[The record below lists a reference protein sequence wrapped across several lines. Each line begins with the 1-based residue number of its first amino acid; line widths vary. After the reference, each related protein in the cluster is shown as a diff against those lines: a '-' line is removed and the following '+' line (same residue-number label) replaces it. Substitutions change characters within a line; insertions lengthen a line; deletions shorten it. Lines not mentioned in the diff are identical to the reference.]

1 MATQFQNRLVGTL
14 ILVSLGIIFI
24 PDVFDGKKAHYQ
36 ENFEA
41 IPLHEEFDESVL
53 NEPVEKPETSE
64 SFMPQDPVMVTVTN
78 DDAEVSEP
86 IEADTQ
92 APKEGYQDS
101 AWVIRLGTFRNLDNA
116 KNLVATLRS
125 KGYPA
130 QLLPRDVKEGEL
142 ARVEVGPDVSKD
154 KLASMTADLESLTG
168 LKGQLLRFNPLNP

>member
-41 IPLHEEFDESVL
+41 IPLHEEFDESVM
-53 NEPVEKPETSE
+53 NESVKMPEE
-64 SFMPQDPVMVTVTN
+64 ADSFMPQDPVMVTVTN
-78 DDAEVSEP
+78 DDADVAEP
-86 IEADTQ
+86 VVAKVQ

-116 KNLVATLRS
+116 ENLVATLRS